1 MRERE
6 SEKVCERV
14 RETNG
19 EGERERQRQRQI
31 KSETESEIE
40 IVREGERDR
49 MRMTVREKGKMN
61 SFDHTNS
68 SNITE
73 SNIESSTL
81 LKE

>member
-19 EGERERQRQRQI
+19 EGERERQRQI

-40 IVREGERDR
+40 IAREGERDR
-49 MRMTVREKGKMN
+49 MRMTVREKGKVN

-73 SNIESSTL
+73 SNIESNTS

>member
-19 EGERERQRQRQI
+19 EGERERQRQI

-40 IVREGERDR
+40 IAREGERDR
-49 MRMTVREKGKMN
+49 MRMTVREKGKVN